1 MIRISS
7 SVVMVGNR
15 HVSTSMSPAQSQSR
29 VHIVLFRSSQRLDN
43 LEQYPTL
50 MVIVSHIQELIWR

>member
-1 MIRISS
+1 
-7 SVVMVGNR
+7 MVGNR
-15 HVSTSMSPAQSQSR
+15 HVSTSMSPAQSMSR